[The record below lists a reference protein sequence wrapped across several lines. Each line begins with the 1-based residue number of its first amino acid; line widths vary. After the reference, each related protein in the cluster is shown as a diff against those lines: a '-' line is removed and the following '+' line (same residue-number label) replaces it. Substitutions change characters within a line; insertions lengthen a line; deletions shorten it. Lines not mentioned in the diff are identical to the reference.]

1 MPRCPKCGFKETRRL
16 RVLLSPVMSNERRI
30 NELNLDAAAL
40 VCCVISLLLG
50 GCAGT
55 LKVTKW
61 ECQTGAC
68 LPREQAINKCVAQAN
83 AAAFASESMKV
94 AIWEQCMH
102 DEGFKEVACTPA
114 ERTDPDCHLFF
125 FH

>member
-1 MPRCPKCGFKETRRL
+1 MR
-16 RVLLSPVMSNERRI
+16 NERRI
-30 NELNLDAAAL
+30 NELNLGAVAL
-40 VCCVISLLLG
+40 VCCVSSLLLG
-50 GCAGT
+50 GCAGP

-61 ECQTGAC
+61 ECQTGVC

-83 AAAFASESMKV
+83 AAAFASESLKA

-102 DEGFKEVACTPA
+102 DEGFKEVPCTAA
-114 ERTDPDCHLFF
+114 ERTNPDCHLFF